1 MSKTVTDVEFVR
13 KTIVPENESKVT
25 SIDIQNPVTLLNGTP
40 ISCTEYISQRIN
52 AIVDEHTN
60 HLATN
65 TLPDGT
71 YPYDIEKEIVVA
83 PDNLVVNGLEIGRIK
98 FRIRYYVE
106 VVRPA
111 IVSKYE
117 VETRGRIYTF
127 DAVKVGDAGAAQLT
141 LIETLH
147 NKN

>member
-98 FRIRYYVE
+98 FRIRYYPTWTAG
-106 VVRPA
+106 RDFA
-111 IVSKYE
+111 IE
-117 VETRGRIYTF
+117 NGRN
-127 DAVKVGDAGAAQLT
+127 AGG
-141 LIETLH
+141 
-147 NKN
+147 